1 MCPDDY
7 GPRYFGAAA
16 FFWCIFEEDVGD
28 RKEAPD
34 VWKWKKIWGSEA
46 EPQIFFHFQTD
57 IDLMLKNRKGF
68 NIYIVID
75 RCKQENKSRF
85 DNENI
90 FHYNHWEF
98 DVIYKMV

>member
-1 MCPDDY
+1 M
-7 GPRYFGAAA
+7 GRGTLAPRPFFDVFLRKMLGTERKHRTSENGKRSGAQP
-16 FFWCIFEEDVGD
+16 
-28 RKEAPD
+28 R
-34 VWKWKKIWGSEA
+34 
-46 EPQIFFHFQTD
+46 IFFHFQTD

-90 FHYNHWEF
+90 FHYNH
-98 DVIYKMV
+98 

>member
-16 FFWCIFEEDVGD
+16 FFDVFL
-28 RKEAPD
+28 RKMLGTER
-34 VWKWKKIWGSEA
+34 KHRTSENGKRSGVQ
-46 EPQIFFHFQTD
+46 PRNPRSFSHFQTD
-57 IDLMLKNRKGF
+57 IDLMLKNRKVF

-90 FHYNHWEF
+90 FHYNH
-98 DVIYKMV
+98 

>member
-16 FFWCIFEEDVGD
+16 FFDVFL
-28 RKEAPD
+28 RKMLGTER
-34 VWKWKKIWGSEA
+34 KHRTSE
-46 EPQIFFHFQTD
+46 
-57 IDLMLKNRKGF
+57 NRKVF

-75 RCKQENKSRF
+75 KCKQENKSRF

-90 FHYNHWEF
+90 FHYNH
-98 DVIYKMV
+98 